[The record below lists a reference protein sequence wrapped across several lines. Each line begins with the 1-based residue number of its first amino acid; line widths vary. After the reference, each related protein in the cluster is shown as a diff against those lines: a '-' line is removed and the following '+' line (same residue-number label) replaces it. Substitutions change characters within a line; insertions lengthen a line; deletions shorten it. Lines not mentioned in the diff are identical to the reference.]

1 MSEVLTLRLDD
12 ILAKEIKDLA
22 DTLDRSKSYIV
33 KKAIEEY
40 MEEYQDYLIAMER
53 WNDKD
58 DEIIDGDDLRDSL
71 GL

>member
-1 MSEVLTLRLDD
+1 MSEVMTLRLDE

-22 DTLDRSKSYIV
+22 ITLDRSKTYIV

-58 DEIIDGDDLRDSL
+58 DEIIDGDDLRNSL